1 MSKKLLFVTLIDFA
15 LLSIGVIFLSV
26 VYYYINIT
34 YYGKNKEEE
43 YKNTVMIAGISLFVV
58 VIWCL
63 FNFFV
68 LKDTKLWKGNSGCT

>member
-58 VIWCL
+58 VIWSL

>member
-43 YKNTVMIAGISLFVV
+43 YKNTVMIAGMSLFVV

>member
-43 YKNTVMIAGISLFVV
+43 YKNTVMIAGMSLFVV

-63 FNFFV
+63 FNFFF
-68 LKDTKLWKGNSGCT
+68 